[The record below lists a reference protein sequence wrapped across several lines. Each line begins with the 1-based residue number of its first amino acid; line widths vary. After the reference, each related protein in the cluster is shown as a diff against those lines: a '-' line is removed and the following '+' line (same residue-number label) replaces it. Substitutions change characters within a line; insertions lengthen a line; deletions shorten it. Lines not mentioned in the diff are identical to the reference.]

1 MKLVIDANIVIA
13 VVLGEPE
20 KNWALDVTRGGEAI
34 GPRSL
39 PFEIGNALSR
49 LVKRRR
55 LRSESIDGAWAEAAK
70 FTVALIDI
78 DMPAALRLAASHNIY
93 AYDGYMLQCA
103 IETRAAIVT
112 LDRPLS
118 VIARKIGL
126 KVMER

>member
-55 LRSESIDGAWAEAAK
+55 LRSENIDSAWAEAAK
-70 FTVALIDI
+70 FDVALIDI
-78 DMPAALRLAASHNIY
+78 DMQAALRLAANHDLY

-103 IETRAAIVT
+103 LETRATLVT
-112 LDRPLS
+112 LDQPLS
-118 VIARKIGL
+118 GVARKIGL
-126 KVMER
+126 QVMER